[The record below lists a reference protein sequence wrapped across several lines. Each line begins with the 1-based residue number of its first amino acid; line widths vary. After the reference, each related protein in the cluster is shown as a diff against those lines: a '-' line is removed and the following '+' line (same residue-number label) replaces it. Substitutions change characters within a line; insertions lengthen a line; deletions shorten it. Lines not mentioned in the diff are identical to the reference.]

1 MNKSARFLRPLMPI
15 LAAVYGTA
23 IIYVTAMPVAGDNLG
38 FLGEL
43 LTWLSGSRRTVF
55 QADGHLPLPPSP
67 RTDRHLCGDGLP
79 VRNTPRAQ
87 LPGSFYQR
95 PVLRDGVYLVAKH
108 LV

>member
-1 MNKSARFLRPLMPI
+1 MPI
-15 LAAVYGTA
+15 LAAAYGTA
-23 IIYVTAMPVAGDNLG
+23 IIYVTAMPVAADNPG
-38 FLGEL
+38 FLGES
-43 LTWLSGSRRTVF
+43 LTWLSGSRRAVF

-67 RTDRHLCGDGLP
+67 RTDRRLCGDGLL

-87 LPGSFYQR
+87 LPGGFHQH

>member
-1 MNKSARFLRPLMPI
+1 MQI
-15 LAAVYGTA
+15 LAAAYGTA
-23 IIYVTAMPVAGDNLG
+23 VIYVTAMPVAGDNPG

-43 LTWLSGSRRTVF
+43 LTWLSGSRRAVF
-55 QADGHLPLPPSP
+55 QADGHLSLPPSR
-67 RTDRHLCGDGLP
+67 RTDRHLCGDGIP

-87 LPGSFYQR
+87 LPGSFHQR